1 MRLKLLLTAFLSLGI
16 MAHLD
21 HETSVVFLVVLS
33 KYRKCTVPLLHDLSV
48 SLDLDK

>member
-1 MRLKLLLTAFLSLGI
+1 MKLKLLLTAFLSLGV

-21 HETSVVFLVVLS
+21 QETSVVSLVVLS
-33 KYRKCTVPLLHDLSV
+33 KYRKHTVTLLRDLSV